1 MKSKFKLLGKFI
13 AKALMDSRMV
23 DIPLSIPFYKWLLG
37 KDGNL
42 SICDMELIDSS
53 LSRTL
58 SEMDC
63 IARRRALESDEN
75 VDSQTSS
82 YLLDGCSIDNLGLDF
97 TLPGSPLIELKKGGK
112 DITVSLDNLSQYVN
126 LLVHWTLCE
135 GVSRQMEAFR
145 EGFEQV
151 LPLCSLSIFYPE
163 ELEQLFCGSSHAR
176 WDFKMLTESCQ
187 TDHGYNI
194 ESRAIKYLFQ
204 VLSEYDEDAQR
215 KFIQFVTGSPR
226 LPVGGLKSLTPPLT
240 IVRKT
245 CDDSNDSP
253 DSYLP
258 SVMTCVNYLKLPDY
272 SSVEIMRAKLRVAA
286 DEGQHSFHLS

>member
-1 MKSKFKLLGKFI
+1 MEFI
-13 AKALMDSRMV
+13 
-23 DIPLSIPFYKWLLG
+23 
-37 KDGNL
+37 DG
-42 SICDMELIDSS
+42 S
-53 LSRTL
+53 LSKTL
-58 SEMDC
+58 SEMEC
-63 IARRRALESDEN
+63 IARRRAQQYDEN
-75 VDSQTSS
+75 MDSQTSS
-82 YLLDGCSIDNLGLDF
+82 YLLDGCQIEDLQLDF
-97 TLPGSPLIELKKGGK
+97 TLPGYPHIELKKGGK
-112 DITVSLDNLSQYVN
+112 DIPVTLDNLSQYVR
-126 LLVHWTLCE
+126 LLVHWTLME

-151 LPLCSLSIFYPE
+151 LPLSNLSIFYPE

-176 WDFKMLTESCQ
+176 WDHKMLTECCH

-194 ESRAIKYLFQ
+194 ESRAIKFLFD
-204 VLSEYDEDAQR
+204 VLSEYDEDEQR

-245 CDDSNDSP
+245 CDSNDSP

-272 SSVEIMRAKLRVAA
+272 SSVEIMIAKLRVAA